1 MKTLQ
6 KVSQLLS
13 KRTSVFVILI
23 AVIAFFIPGAFSW
36 VQGDNQS
43 MILGVIMF
51 SMGLTLTKEDFKILA
66 QRPLDIFIGA
76 AAQFLIMPFLAY
88 GLSILLRLPN
98 EIAIGLILVGSCPGG
113 VSSNIMSYL
122 CHGDVPFSVGMTTA
136 STLLSPI
143 MTPML
148 VLFLAGARIEVQAGA
163 MFLSIVKSVLGP
175 VLIGFLLNE
184 FLGEKK
190 TFKEVQQ
197 VMPGV
202 SVIGLAL
209 IVGGVIALQG
219 SHFFTSGVVIFAAVL
234 LHNGLGYLLGYTVG
248 RLTGMSTAK
257 RRTISI
263 EVGMQN
269 AGLATNLATA
279 HFASAPQAAM
289 ISAVSCVWHSISGTL
304 LAGFF
309 LHKDNKKEENTSSK
323 TVAAQ

>member
-1 MKTLQ
+1 MKSLQ
-6 KVSQLLS
+6 KLSQLLS
-13 KRTSVFVILI
+13 KRTSVFVILV
-23 AVIAFFIPGAFSW
+23 AVIAFFVPGAFSW
-36 VQGDNQS
+36 VQGDKQS
-43 MILGVIMF
+43 LVLGVIMF

-88 GLSILLRLPN
+88 GLSMLLHLPN

-148 VLFLAGARIEVQAGA
+148 VLLLAGARIQVQAGA
-163 MFLSIVKSVLGP
+163 MFFSIVKSVLGP

-184 FLGEKK
+184 WLGSKK
-190 TFKEVQQ
+190 TFKEIQQ
-197 VMPGV
+197 IMPGI

-219 SHFFTSGVVIFAAVL
+219 SNFFTSGIVIFVAVL
-234 LHNGLGYLLGYTVG
+234 LHNGFGYLLGYIVG
-248 RLTGMSTAK
+248 RFTGMSKAK

-309 LHKDNKKEENTSSK
+309 LHRDNKKEADTENEVMT
-323 TVAAQ
+323 A

>member
-1 MKTLQ
+1 MKSLQ
-6 KVSQLLS
+6 KLSQLLS
-13 KRTSVFVILI
+13 KKTSIFVILV
-23 AVIAFFIPGAFSW
+23 AVIAFFVPGAFSW
-36 VQGDNQS
+36 VQGDRQS
-43 MILGVIMF
+43 LILGVIMF

-88 GLSILLRLPN
+88 GLSILLQLPN

-148 VLFLAGARIEVQAGA
+148 VLLLAGARIEVQAGA

-190 TFKEVQQ
+190 TFKEIQQ

-219 SHFFTSGVVIFAAVL
+219 SHFFTSGIVIFAAVL
-234 LHNGLGYLLGYTVG
+234 LHNGFGYLLGYTVG

-309 LHKDNKKEENTSSK
+309 LHRDNKKEADAEKEVMT
-323 TVAAQ
+323 A